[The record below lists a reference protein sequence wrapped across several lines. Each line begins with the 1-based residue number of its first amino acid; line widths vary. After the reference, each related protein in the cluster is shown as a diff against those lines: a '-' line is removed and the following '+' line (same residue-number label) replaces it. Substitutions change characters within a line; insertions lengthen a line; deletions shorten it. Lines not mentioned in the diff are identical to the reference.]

1 MNISSNAYSQFMD
14 VIATTD
20 HGRTI
25 YQHLAEQARRTAS
38 QWYDLEQSQPAK
50 RKNDLEGIGNHIAEL
65 ARTPLRVSVYG
76 RPLDG
81 KNHDPEDIYRKAYTR
96 SVRNNAFLSAMTKH
110 WLDDEQARRIAD
122 ASAIRLMTWQARD
135 AFDEEEYLA
144 HLIGSTAAWQIR
156 QEIKPSS
163 HSNRN
168 SGGTSGN
175 DTKAHKPKP
184 RFTKTELADPTPV
197 YREIAWLQGRDV
209 EDVQLAIERR
219 IANGADPVESLATEY
234 GAYAPAETMVGIDL
248 ETTGVSPNDSYIVD
262 AGWES
267 FDMAAGH
274 AFDAERRTYGVSDQ
288 RMGLGFKD
296 DITALTGI
304 STQTVDGF
312 LPFQED
318 PDAQLRMLDALD
330 GHIMVAHN
338 ARFERS
344 FLIRNCA
351 GFAESLRDGTIRI
364 IDSMKVAQHSEDVRD
379 QGFKLDDYARRNHAL
394 DADRDLSVPTG
405 NGGMLRLDQGKQER
419 HLGLEDAHIMMR
431 AMRNQ
436 LELLHSRY
444 ERGERV
450 MRDGNEA

>member
-1 MNISSNAYSQFMD
+1 MGISSNAYSQFMNA
-14 VIATTD
+14 IASTSR
-20 HGRTI
+20 GQAV
-25 YQHLAEQARRTAS
+25 YQQLAEQARRTAS
-38 QWYDLEQSQPAK
+38 QWYDLEQAQPAT
-50 RKNDLEGIGNHIAEL
+50 RKNDLEGIGNHVTEL

-81 KNHDPEDIYRKAYTR
+81 NSHDPEDIYRKAYTR
-96 SVRNNAFLSAMTKH
+96 SVRNNAFLSAMTRH
-110 WLDDEQARRIAD
+110 WLDDGKARLIAD
-122 ASAIRLMTWQARD
+122 ASAIRLLTWQARD

-144 HLIGSTAAWQIR
+144 HLIGSTAAWRIR

-163 HSNRN
+163 C
-168 SGGTSGN
+168 SGGSSSNTAKS
-175 DTKAHKPKP
+175 HKPKP
-184 RFTKTELADPTPV
+184 RFTKKELADPTPV

-209 EDVQLAIERR
+209 EDVRLAIERR
-219 IANGADPVESLATEY
+219 IAGGTDPVESLTTEY
-234 GAYAPAETMVGIDL
+234 GAYAPVETMVGIDL

-274 AFDAERRTYGVSDQ
+274 AFDAERHTYGVSDQ

-318 PDAQLRMLDALD
+318 PDAQLRMLDALA

-364 IDSMKVAQHSEDVRD
+364 IDSMKVAQHSEDMRT

-394 DADRDLSVPTG
+394 DADRDTCVPASD
-405 NGGMLRLDQGKQER
+405 GGTLHLDQDETER

-431 AMRNQ
+431 AMHNQ
-436 LELLHSRY
+436 LGLLHSRY

-450 MRDGNEA
+450 MHDGSEA